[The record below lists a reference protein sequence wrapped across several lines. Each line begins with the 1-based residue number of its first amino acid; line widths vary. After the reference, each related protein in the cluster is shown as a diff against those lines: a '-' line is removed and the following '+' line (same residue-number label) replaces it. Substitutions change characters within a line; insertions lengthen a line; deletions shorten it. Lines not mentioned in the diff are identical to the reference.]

1 MDFVDVG
8 TNGFD
13 HVGAL
18 QYLLAGGFGCCISQG
33 HLQFVYPVEGGIG
46 EPVQGSP
53 VELIVFEQ
61 LCKERHI
68 KLFDQF
74 GLTFG
79 WYKRQQFLKNVLVDE
94 NKGWVVIG
102 GCGLS
107 GVHLPMRVPI

>member
-13 HVGAL
+13 HIRAL
-18 QYLLAGGFGCCISQG
+18 KDPLSGGFCLCISQG
-33 HLQFVYPVEGGIG
+33 HLQVVYPVEGGIG
-46 EPVQGSP
+46 ESVQGSP
-53 VELIVFEQ
+53 VELIVLEQ

-79 WYKRQQFLKNVLVDE
+79 WYKCQQFLKNVLVDE
-94 NKGWVVIG
+94 NKGWVVVG

-107 GVHLPMRVPI
+107 GVHL